1 MKCTPAVNR
10 FIRIFS
16 ALSSSPI
23 TLREL
28 DQLDLERIKGIG
40 PKTKPAIEEFGI
52 HSVLDLLETYPRRYI
67 DRTNMS
73 TLRDL
78 QLGVEAMVMV
88 KVLSCQSIRTRNG
101 RAMVTATVGDS
112 TGKLSLTFFNQSW
125 RERQL
130 TQGLEVAVFGKAEMY
145 NG

>member
-1 MKCTPAVNR
+1 
-10 FIRIFS
+10 
-16 ALSSSPI
+16 
-23 TLREL
+23 L

-112 TGKLSLTFFNQSW
+112 TGKLSLTFFNQAW